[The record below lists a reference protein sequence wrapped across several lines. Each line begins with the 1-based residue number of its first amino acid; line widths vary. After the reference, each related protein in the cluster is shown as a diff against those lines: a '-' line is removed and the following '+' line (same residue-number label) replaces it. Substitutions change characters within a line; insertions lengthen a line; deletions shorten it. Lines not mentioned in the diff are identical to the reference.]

1 MKLIIM
7 ICTLTLLLNAQQS
20 TSMPMDKLDDQ
31 KKWEV
36 LRQRIETA
44 VDKGDISREEAD
56 KRYASFR
63 ARATGQRV
71 ERKDL
76 VMESHFKRLGIQDLD
91 KLKNRLLD
99 HGIPAEQLGAVLG
112 GMLRLVHAVKLD
124 RDNYKMNP
132 RIEAYFKD
140 RLGLT
145 NSQADQALLISREIV
160 SGSF

>member
-1 MKLIIM
+1 MKCIIM
-7 ICTLTLLLNAQQS
+7 ICILPLWLNAQQS
-20 TSMPMDKLDDQ
+20 TSMPKEGLDDR

-44 VDKGDISREEAD
+44 VDRGDISREEAD

-76 VMESHFKRLGIQDLD
+76 VMESHFKRLGIDD
-91 KLKNRLLD
+91 IDELKNRLLD
-99 HGIPAEQLGAVLG
+99 QDIPADQLDAVLG

-124 RDNYKMNP
+124 RENYRMNP

-145 NSQADQALLISREIV
+145 SSQANKILLISKEIV

>member
-1 MKLIIM
+1 MKFIIM
-7 ICTLTLLLNAQQS
+7 MCILPLLLNAQQS
-20 TSMPMDKLDDQ
+20 TSMPKEGLDDR

-36 LRQRIETA
+36 LRQRIEIA

-63 ARATGQRV
+63 ARANGQRV
-71 ERKDL
+71 ERKDP
-76 VMESHFKRLGIQDLD
+76 VMEGHFKRLGIEDLD

-99 HGIPAEQLGAVLG
+99 HGISADQLDAVLG

-124 RDNYKMNP
+124 RDNYTMNP
-132 RIEAYFKD
+132 RIESYFKD

-145 NSQADQALLISREIV
+145 DSQANQVLLISRDIV